1 MVPCLLFGDD
11 LEDGGF
17 YQLQFYFYQIS
28 EVYLI
33 LCRISFEINLVDY
46 LFTLW
51 IIIIKSIWKRF
62 GLVDFVKLLPILEA
76 KFVFHSSELPLR
88 KA

>member
-1 MVPCLLFGDD
+1 MVPCLLSGDS

-17 YQLQFYFYQIS
+17 YQLPFYFYQIFM
-28 EVYLI
+28 VYLI
-33 LCRISFEINLVDY
+33 LCRISFEINLVDNF
-46 LFTLW
+46 FTVW

-62 GLVDFVKLLPILEA
+62 GMVDLLPIVEA
-76 KFVFHSSELPLR
+76 KFVFCSSELPLK